1 MDLWPILSYFVESGR
16 EGRKVDLKREL
27 SLETKPER
35 ARFAKDVM
43 AMANT
48 SGGTGYLII
57 GVVDLK
63 DRTSTNPEDYVVGFA
78 PTDRDEFERTM
89 QQALDHYCHPP
100 PAAHLE
106 EMRHPESGKKL
117 GIVVIPR
124 SVSRPHVAKVEGE
137 GLAVNDVYVRRESA
151 TFKASREELLRIVQ
165 SGASGALPCVLV
177 SMSGRPI
184 SEAHLQQLHSLLGN
198 TVDECII
205 VPSELDD
212 SQPFE
217 PQVREKVRQAG
228 LTKEEWE
235 QLPVVLNVLPLAPA
249 AAISLAIVHG
259 LKGCFPD
266 VIRWRRVGST
276 AEFEVAEVAR
286 LRDIRDRARAGVY

>member
-1 MDLWPILSYFVESGR
+1 MDLWPILSYFVESGL

-48 SGGTGYLII
+48 SGGTGYLIL
-57 GVVDLK
+57 GVVDLR
-63 DRTSTNPEDYVVGFA
+63 DRTSSNPEDYVVGFA
-78 PTDRDEFERTM
+78 PSDRDEFERTM

-106 EMRHPESGKKL
+106 DMRHPGTGRKL
-117 GIVVIPR
+117 GVVVIPR
-124 SVSRPHVAKVEGE
+124 SVSRPHVVKVEGE
-137 GLAVNDVYVRRESA
+137 GLAANDVYVRRGSA

-165 SGASGALPCVLV
+165 SGASGALPYVLV
-177 SMSGRPI
+177 SMSGRPL
-184 SEAHLQQLHSLLGN
+184 SEAHLQQLGSLLGN
-198 TVDECII
+198 AVDECITI
-205 VPSELDD
+205 PSELDD

-217 PQVREKVRQAG
+217 PQVQEKVRQAG
-228 LTKEEWE
+228 LTKEEWAD
-235 QLPVVLNVLPLAPA
+235 LPIVLNVLPLAPA

-259 LKGCFPD
+259 LKGCFPH

-276 AEFEVAEVAR
+276 AEFEVAEIAR
-286 LRDIRDRARAGVY
+286 LPDIRDRARAGVY